1 MKLDEIYTK
10 APTVLDQAQ
19 REQYYEQ
26 GYIVFTYI
34 KIYDAVLDYI
44 LFVFV

>member
-19 REQYYEQ
+19 REHYYEQ
-26 GYIVFTYI
+26 GYLVFP
-34 KIYDAVLDYI
+34 
-44 LFVFV
+44 